1 MAQGTS
7 TKEIIT
13 HTEDDVRPFSMRDKI
28 GYMFGDLGNDMSFM
42 LQSMFLMVFYTEV
55 WGVDA
60 AQVGLL

>member
-55 WGVDA
+55 
-60 AQVGLL
+60 